1 MTGQPSRKSAV
12 TRKAGGWHGGNPMT
26 GLSACKLAATREA
39 GGWHGGKDCLAGASR
54 EAGGWH
60 GGKQWRRSRR
70 QGAPVTG
77 PAGRRA
83 NQ

>member
-1 MTGQPSRKSAV
+1 MTGSSACKSAA

-39 GGWHGGKDCLAGASR
+39 GGWHGGK
-54 EAGGWH
+54 
-60 GGKQWRRSRR
+60 QWRRSRR

-77 PAGRRA
+77 PAGRGA

>member
-1 MTGQPSRKSAV
+1 MTGCRARTV
-12 TRKAGGWHGGNPMT
+12 G
-26 GLSACKLAATREA
+26 AT
-39 GGWHGGKDCLAGASR
+39 R

-77 PAGRRA
+77 PAGRGA